1 MWNKALI
8 RERLDA
14 ELRRCESELGSFFL
28 QSDLSEGGAAGSG
41 ASVEEEGTSDDWK
54 TDAGILN
61 LLKAD
66 AAVEIVKHLPL
77 WMVARLA
84 QTNSELAQAL
94 KPFLDRL
101 KYDPVIQTGEWM
113 DSLLPPLQ
121 TFFNSL
127 VNGPDD
133 PQYRVIKLMPN
144 ASRKWPV
151 IQVDAEKGAA
161 VRCVMHVTLTSVGG
175 GPDQVRWCIQVD
187 MYARGVAD
195 IEASMQSAA
204 SSRAVSVDRA
214 FVLSF
219 TPPRKPDSWRCGD
232 NDRGQFLTQQGAA
245 FVQGEGRDPLEN
257 TIYEYSEGIQ
267 VYLLNWLATW
277 SKRT

>member
-1 MWNKALI
+1 M
-8 RERLDA
+8 DA
-14 ELRRCESELGSFFL
+14 GGSAVEVESENG
-28 QSDLSEGGAAGSG
+28 
-41 ASVEEEGTSDDWK
+41 WK
-54 TDAGILN
+54 NDTGIQELLKGDAG
-61 LLKAD
+61 
-66 AAVEIVKHLPL
+66 VEIVKQLPL

-84 QTNSELAQAL
+84 QTNAGLAAAL
-94 KPFLDRL
+94 KPFLDKL

-113 DSLLPPLQ
+113 DSLLTPLQ

-133 PQYRVIKLMPN
+133 PQYRVSKLMPN
-144 ASRKWPV
+144 ASIKWPV
-151 IQVDAEKGAA
+151 IQVDAQKGGV
-161 VRCVMHVTLTSVGG
+161 VRCVMRVQLVSVGVG
-175 GPDQVRWCIQVD
+175 PSPDQVRWCIQVD
-187 MYARGVAD
+187 MYARRVAD

-204 SSRAVSVDRA
+204 SSRDVSVDRA

-257 TIYEYSEGIQ
+257 TIYEYSNGIQ
-267 VYLLNWLATW
+267 VYLLDWLAAW
-277 SKRT
+277 SRR